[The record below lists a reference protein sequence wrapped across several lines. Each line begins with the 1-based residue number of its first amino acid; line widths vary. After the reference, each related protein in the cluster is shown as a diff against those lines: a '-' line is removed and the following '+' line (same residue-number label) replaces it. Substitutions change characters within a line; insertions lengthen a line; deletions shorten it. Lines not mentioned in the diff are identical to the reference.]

1 MTTPEQPNRVA
12 IVGATTW
19 GTTLAIIMARAGADV
34 CLLTRTEVEAQ
45 ALDAAR
51 EHERL
56 PGQAFPPSLRLAGD
70 PATAL
75 DGASVVIMAVPST
88 AMRANASSI
97 AGALADG
104 TVVVSAAKGLERETN
119 RRMSEVIAQEL
130 PQAVVGALSG
140 PNLAREVVQGLPAS
154 SVVASEGEQAAL
166 IAQAALNSP
175 TFRVYTNAD
184 LIGTELGGALK
195 NIIAIGAGVADGMGL
210 GDNAKSSFVTR
221 GLAEITR
228 LGVAAG
234 AQPQTFAGLAG
245 MGDLVATCFSTLS
258 RNYRVGVGLA
268 NGLSPA
274 GALAALGGE
283 VAEGVTTTPVALA
296 LARTLGVEMPVAAL
310 TNRVLFE
317 GLAPRDAI
325 VELMGRTPRPE

>member
-1 MTTPEQPNRVA
+1 MAQASTNRVA

-19 GTTLAIIMARAGADV
+19 GTTLAIIMSRAGADV
-34 CLLTRTEVEAQ
+34 RLLTRTDDEAR
-45 ALDAAR
+45 ALQAAR

-56 PGQAFPPSLRLAGD
+56 PGQAFPTSLHVSGDAGD
-70 PATAL
+70 AL
-75 DGASVVIMAVPST
+75 DGVGVVIMAVPST
-88 AMRANASSI
+88 AMRANA
-97 AGALADG
+97 ARVADALAEG
-104 TVVVSAAKGLERETN
+104 TVVVSAAKGLESETN
-119 RRMSEVIAQEL
+119 KRMTQVLTEEL
-130 PQAVVGALSG
+130 PQARVAALSG
-140 PNLAREVVQGLPAS
+140 PNLAHEVVQGLPAS
-154 SVVASEGEQAAL
+154 SVVASEDEQAAL
-166 IAQAALNSP
+166 IAQATLNSS
-175 TFRVYTNAD
+175 TFRVYTNPD

-245 MGDLVATCFSTLS
+245 LGDLVGTCASTLS

-274 GALAALGGE
+274 DALAALGGE
-283 VAEGVTTTPVALA
+283 VAEGVTTTPMALA
-296 LARTLGVEMPVAAL
+296 LAATLGVEMPIAAL